1 MICQWRVAAEKSCH
15 TQLRRVVTL
24 TACGSEYWIIMF
36 WRAFN
41 FTRQH
46 LHESLLIDIVF
57 ATLCQYRILVNID
70 LLRTSN
76 RYWSD
81 KYILLPK
88 IYFIVKTI
96 QPRYETDNTL
106 FCENKDVKNCDAN
119 YRKRLLFTRW
129 VNMKECETLKYFLK
143 KQVNLTSKQTWK
155 HFV

>member
-1 MICQWRVAAEKSCH
+1 MTRFEYTMSHIFSCFGALS
-15 TQLRRVVTL
+15 TLR
-24 TACGSEYWIIMF
+24 GNIFMNHY
-36 WRAFN
+36 
-41 FTRQH
+41 
-46 LHESLLIDIVF
+46 LLILYLQPF
-57 ATLCQYRILVNID
+57 VNIEYSSISISCERARD
-70 LLRTSN
+70 I
-76 RYWSD
+76 D

-88 IYFIVKTI
+88 IYFTAKNI